1 MGRMII
7 GAVVAAVAMFFIGF
21 IFFGPLGLNH
31 IATGSVADAQAAAIQ
46 QSLSANLANTGTFV
60 VPSPESSPAQTVMYG
75 QGPIATIHYNTA
87 GFAAMD
93 TKALGIGFL
102 FDFAIALLIGI
113 ALLGINGRVPDY
125 GSKARVAM
133 IIAVACAAFNH
144 LSEPIYYHHDWPHF
158 VYAFVADGLMLAAAG
173 LILAWFLTKKSSVE
187 AATAEPVEPVE
198 PVEPPIASE
207 QA

>member
-1 MGRMII
+1 MVRMIV
-7 GAVVAAVAMFFIGF
+7 GAALAAVAMFFIGF

-31 IATGSVADAQAAAIQ
+31 IATGSLGDTQAAAIQ
-46 QSLSANLANTGTFV
+46 QSLAANLPNTGTFV
-60 VPSPESSPAQTVMYG
+60 VPSPESSPPQTVMYG

-102 FDFAIALLIGI
+102 FDFIIALLIGF
-113 ALLGINGRVPDY
+113 ALLGIDARVPDF

-133 IIAVACAAFNH
+133 VIAVAAAAYTH

-158 VYAFVADGLMLAAAG
+158 VYSFVADGLMLAAAG
-173 LILAWFLTKKSSVE
+173 LILAWFMSRASRARVE
-187 AATAEPVEPVE
+187 ATEPAVEPSA
-198 PVEPPIASE
+198 PPMESE
-207 QA
+207 QL

>member
-31 IATGSVADAQAAAIQ
+31 IATGSVGDAQAAAIQ
-46 QSLSANLANTGTFV
+46 QSLAANLPKTGTFM
-60 VPSPESSPAQTVMYG
+60 VPSPESSPPQTVMYG

-93 TKALGIGFL
+93 TKALGIGFA
-102 FDFAIALLIGI
+102 FDFVIALLIGI
-113 ALLGINGRVPDY
+113 ALLGISGRVEDF

-133 IIAVACAAFNH
+133 IIAVAAAAYIH
-144 LSEPIYYHHDWPHF
+144 LSEPVYFHHDWPNF
-158 VYAFVADGLMLAAAG
+158 VYSFVADGLMLAAAG
-173 LILAWFLTKKSSVE
+173 LILAWFLTSRTRAS
-187 AATAEPVEPVE
+187 AAYVEPVE
-198 PVEPPIASE
+198 PVEPPVESE

>member
-7 GAVVAAVAMFFIGF
+7 GALVAAVAMFFIGF

-31 IATGSVADAQAAAIQ
+31 IATGSVTDAQAAAIQ
-46 QSLSANLANTGTFV
+46 QSLSANLPNTGTFV
-60 VPSPESSPAQTVMYG
+60 VPSPESSPPQTVMYG

-93 TKALGIGFL
+93 TKALGIGFA
-102 FDFAIALLIGI
+102 FDFLIALLIGI
-113 ALLGINGRVPDY
+113 ALLGIEGRVPDF

-133 IIAVACAAFNH
+133 IIAVAGSAYNH

-173 LILAWFLTKKSSVE
+173 FILAWFLTRRTRTEV
-187 AATAEPVEPVE
+187 AATESIE
-198 PVEPPIASE
+198 PVEPPVESE
-207 QA
+207 QL

>member
-31 IATGSVADAQAAAIQ
+31 IATGSLPDAQAAAIQ
-46 QSLSANLANTGTFV
+46 QSLSANLPNPGTFV

-102 FDFAIALLIGI
+102 FDFLIALLIGA
-113 ALLGINGRVPDY
+113 ALLGIEGRVPDL

-133 IIAVACAAFNH
+133 IIAVAGAAFTH

-173 LILAWFLTKKSSVE
+173 LILAWFLTRRSRTMV
-187 AATAEPVEPVE
+187 AATEPIVEPE
-198 PVEPPIASE
+198 PEPPLESE
-207 QA
+207 QV